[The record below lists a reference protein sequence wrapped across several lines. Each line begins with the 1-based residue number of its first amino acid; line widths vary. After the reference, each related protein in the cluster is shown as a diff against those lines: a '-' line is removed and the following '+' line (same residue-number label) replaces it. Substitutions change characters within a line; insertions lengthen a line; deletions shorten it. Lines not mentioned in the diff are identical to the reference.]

1 MEPSPRAAVGSAVG
15 SVLAHRYEIRAPLGR
30 GGMGEVFEAVDLQ
43 LDRTVA
49 VKILRPELAADRRLV
64 GRFRREARTAAR
76 LSHPGIVAVY
86 DVGEEDG
93 RVFIVMEFVPGS
105 TFAELAALAPLP
117 PASVARMGAAIADA
131 LAHAHDRGVVHRD
144 VSPGNLMLTANG
156 DAKLLD
162 LGIARAAQGSASG
175 SVSTS
180 VHGTPAYVAPE
191 QARGG
196 PTDQR
201 ADLYALGV
209 VLSELLTGDAPT
221 ASGGW
226 AGERPRVVATAGER
240 FAAVLDR
247 CRAFDPGERYA
258 RAERLARDLRDL
270 AATLPSTASLPT
282 RRPGRT
288 TGAAARSATAPLP
301 AIRTERLVAR
311 RSRRAPRLLL
321 AAAMGVVVLAAAWV
335 AVPAIWG
342 LGIPVRPSVTGPDPL
357 AAPTGLTVV
366 TGCDG
371 WLSAGAELTW
381 SPVEGATAYRVYR
394 SEGASYRLLATV
406 SALAV
411 TAEMGPGSGPAAGEG
426 IGSRLA
432 RYRDGDLGVSLS
444 YAYRVQAVEGL
455 RVSARSAPVAV
466 DTPLLC
472 LT

>member
-1 MEPSPRAAVGSAVG
+1 MEPSLRAVGSPVG
-15 SVLAHRYEIRAPLGR
+15 TVLAHRYEIRAPLGR
-30 GGMGEVFEAVDLQ
+30 GGMGEVFEAVDVQ

-76 LSHPGIVAVY
+76 LSHPGIVGVF
-86 DVGEEDG
+86 DVGETDG

-105 TFAELAALAPLP
+105 TFTELTRLAPLP

-131 LAHAHDRGVVHRD
+131 LAHAHGRGVVHRD

-156 DAKLLD
+156 EAKLLD
-162 LGIARAAQGSASG
+162 LGIARATQGSAGGGASA
-175 SVSTS
+175 S

-201 ADLYALGV
+201 ADVYALGV
-209 VLSELLTGDAPT
+209 VLTELLTGDAPT

-226 AGERPRVVATAGER
+226 AAERARVVVAAGDP
-240 FAAVLDR
+240 FAAILDR
-247 CRAFDPGERYA
+247 CRAFDPAERYP
-258 RAERLARDLRDL
+258 RAERLAADLRAL
-270 AATLPSTASLPT
+270 GAALPT
-282 RRPGRT
+282 AAALPAPTPART
-288 TGAAARSATAPLP
+288 TGGLARSATAPLP
-301 AIRTERLVAR
+301 VIRTERLVAR

-321 AAAMGVVVLAAAWV
+321 AAALGVMALAAAWV

-366 TGCDG
+366 TGCAG
-371 WLSAGAELTW
+371 WLSAGAQLTW
-381 SPVEGATAYRVYR
+381 VPTEGATAYRVYR
-394 SEGASYRLLATV
+394 SEGGAFRLLDT
-406 SALAV
+406 V
-411 TAEMGPGSGPAAGEG
+411 TAIEPASQTGPGSGPNPQDAV
-426 IGSRLA
+426 
-432 RYRDGDLGVSLS
+432 RYVDGDLGVSLT
-444 YAYRVQAVEGL
+444 YAYRVQAVDGI
-455 RVSARSAPVAV
+455 RVSARSPAVVAE
-466 DTPLLC
+466 TPLLC